1 MLLNAIQAANQTL
14 YNLSRE
20 HNEFEGMG
28 TTLAA
33 VYIHGEKAY
42 IANVGD
48 SRIYRMRASR
58 LEQITTDHTWVNEQ
72 VRLNLMSA
80 EAARNHRWRNV
91 ITRALGTALEL
102 QVDHQVLDLQAG
114 DLLLLCSD
122 GLTGMV
128 DDGEISGALAS
139 MDGDA
144 QATCEALCD
153 KANDAGG
160 DDNITMILL
169 QITE

>member
-1 MLLNAIQAANQTL
+1 MYADKRLQQVTKDHTIVNQMVELGRISPEDAAHHPGRNFL
-14 YNLSRE
+14 YKSLGSSE
-20 HNEFEGMG
+20 
-28 TTLAA
+28 
-33 VYIHGEKAY
+33 
-42 IANVGD
+42 
-48 SRIYRMRASR
+48 R
-58 LEQITTDHTWVNEQ
+58 LEFD
-72 VRLNLMSA
+72 LFD
-80 EAARNHRWRNV
+80 
-91 ITRALGTALEL
+91 LEL
-102 QVDHQVLDLQAG
+102 APPAWILI
-114 DLLLLCSD
+114 CSD